1 MASASPDLD
10 QLLERVQAAKAQFEA
25 AIAVEI
31 ELFDKRFDGD
41 TFDALA
47 VSFHQWT
54 AQNERVLHAL
64 KEYDAATT
72 KYLAAIARVR

>member
-1 MASASPDLD
+1 MASASPDPD

-31 ELFDKRFDGD
+31 ELFDKRFDGG

-47 VSFHQWT
+47 ASFHRWM
-54 AQNERVLHAL
+54 AQNEKVLDAL

-72 KYLAAIARVR
+72 EYLAAIARRR